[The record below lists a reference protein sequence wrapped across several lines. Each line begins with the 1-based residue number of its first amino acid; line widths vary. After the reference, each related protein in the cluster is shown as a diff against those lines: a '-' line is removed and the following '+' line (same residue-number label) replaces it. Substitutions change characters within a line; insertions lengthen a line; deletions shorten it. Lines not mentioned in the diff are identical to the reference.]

1 MKALRKGVE
10 AIRTMGS
17 LLAGSTPW
25 TPHRA
30 LSKLAQL
37 KQEKERLS
45 DEMRRCERRIE
56 QIKARL
62 EEIGKMEQWLY
73 KVAGDAQESPG
84 TAPIQS
90 GRAQG
95 EKKPLDVPAR
105 LREMVM
111 KY

>member
-45 DEMRRCERRIE
+45 DEMRRCKRRIE

-62 EEIGKMEQWLY
+62 EETGEMEKWLY
-73 KVAGDAQESPG
+73 KFAGDGESPVG
-84 TAPIQS
+84 GIK
-90 GRAQG
+90 G
-95 EKKPLDVPAR
+95 EKEPPDITAG
-105 LREMVM
+105 LRETVLR
-111 KY
+111 Y

>member
-62 EEIGKMEQWLY
+62 EETGEIERWLY
-73 KVAGDAQESPG
+73 KVAGEAQESPG
-84 TAPIQS
+84 PTPIES
-90 GRAQG
+90 GQAEG
-95 EKKPLDVPAR
+95 KKKPLDVPAG
-105 LREMVM
+105 LREVVL